1 MKPPY
6 ELTATILKSISSISQ
21 KLGEINARYL
31 TKQSPTLRKQNQ
43 IKTIHASLKIEGNT
57 LSEAQITALI
67 ENKPVIGPQKD
78 IREVVNAIAVYEQ
91 LSSFG
96 FASEQSFLAAHKA
109 LMQNLIERPGSYRS
123 QGVGIVTGS
132 QVQHLA
138 PPAANVPYL
147 MKELFAYLKD
157 KNELTLI
164 KSCVFHYEME
174 FIHPFLDGN
183 GRMGRLWQ
191 TVILRHEYPVF
202 DFLPFE
208 SLISQNQ
215 ADYYRALAQSDKE
228 GKSTSFIEYML
239 SIINKSLAS
248 LLLQATKRPT
258 DAERLELFLRDAPA
272 EFSRQDYLQKF
283 PELSSATASRDLKKA
298 VDNGLLEKTGDKK
311 TTRYRRFG
319 A

>member
-1 MKPPY
+1 VKPPY
-6 ELTATILKSISSISQ
+6 DLTTTILKLVISVSQ

-78 IREVVNAIAVYEQ
+78 IREVVNAIAIYEQ
-91 LSSFG
+91 LASFS
-96 FASEQSFLAAHKA
+96 FTSERHFLAAHKA
-109 LMQNLIERPGSYRS
+109 LMQGLIERPGSYRS

-132 QVQHLA
+132 QVKHVA

-157 KNELTLI
+157 KQELTLI

-202 DFLPFE
+202 EFLPFE

-215 ADYYRALAQSDKE
+215 VAYYRALAHSDKE
-228 GKSTSFIEYML
+228 GKFTRFIEYML
-239 SIINKSLAS
+239 GIIDTSLAA
-248 LLLQATKRPT
+248 LLLQATKRLT
-258 DAERLELFLRDAPA
+258 DTDRIELFLREAAA
-272 EFSRQDYLQKF
+272 EFTRQDYLRKF
-283 PELSSATASRDLKKA
+283 SELSSATASRDLKKA

-311 TTRYRRFG
+311 TTRYRRPG
-319 A
+319 T

>member
-1 MKPPY
+1 VKPPY
-6 ELTATILKSISSISQ
+6 ELTASILKSVTSISE
-21 KLGEINARYL
+21 KLGEINARHL
-31 TKQSPTLRKQNQ
+31 TRQSPTLRKQNQ
-43 IKTIHASLKIEGNT
+43 IKTIHASLQIEGNT
-57 LSEAQITALI
+57 LTEAQITALI

-91 LSSFG
+91 LASFN
-96 FASEQSFLAAHKA
+96 FTSEQHFLAAHKA
-109 LMQNLIERPGSYRS
+109 LMQGLIERPGSYRS

-132 QVQHLA
+132 QVKHVA
-138 PPAANVPYL
+138 PPATNVPYL

-191 TVILRHEYPVF
+191 TVILRHDYPVF
-202 DFLPFE
+202 EFLPFE
-208 SLISQNQ
+208 SLISRNQ
-215 ADYYRALAQSDKE
+215 ADYYQALAQSDKE

-239 SIINKSLAS
+239 RIIDKSLAA
-248 LLLQATKRPT
+248 LLLQATKRLT
-258 DAERLELFLRDAPA
+258 DAERIKLFLSGAA
-272 EFSRQDYLQKF
+272 TKFTRQDYLRKF
-283 PELSSATASRDLKKA
+283 PELSPATASRDLKKA

-311 TTRYRRFG
+311 TTLYRL
-319 A
+319 AST